1 MDDKELNLLLKEK
14 INQIQVPNDISNSIE
29 TIFNEKILK
38 RKNNYL
44 KYVASIIVFLG
55 IIVSVVFLNIKYN
68 ENINE
73 NTNQNTNQNVSDSVQ
88 VDNLYGIID
97 VTKDENQ
104 NTLSFMYDINTKDI
118 KTIFDTLDYDV
129 VIAKVENI
137 SYTNFDTKYYTQGGQ
152 EYVKEDYVPVRTI
165 ADIKIIKSIR
175 GDFKQDENL
184 VVRAEGGILE
194 YNEYMKYWDYYNME
208 PLDIDR
214 IEKEYN
220 DYINAGKEK
229 VYISEFGKNDIKL
242 EEGKTYM
249 MFIRKMAGNEYF
261 TDLSKNLLR
270 EYDVNTGMILNNDTK
285 EYQDINSVLY

>member
-1 MDDKELNLLLKEK
+1 MDDKELDLLLKEK

-29 TIFNEKILK
+29 TIFDEKILK
-38 RKNNYL
+38 RKDNYL

-73 NTNQNTNQNVSDSVQ
+73 NTNQNVNDSVQ

-104 NTLSFMYDINTKDI
+104 NTLSFMYDIDTKDI
-118 KTIFDTLDYDV
+118 KTIFDTLSYDV
-129 VIAKVENI
+129 VIAKVESI
-137 SYTNFDTKYYTQGGQ
+137 SYTNYDTKYYTQGGQ

-175 GDFKQDENL
+175 GDFKQDEKL

-220 DYINAGKEK
+220 YYINAGKEK
-229 VYISEFGKNDIKL
+229 VYISEFRKNDIKL

-249 MFIRKMAGNEYF
+249 MFIRKMARNEYF
-261 TDLSKNLLR
+261 TNLSKNLLR
-270 EYDVNTGMILNNDTK
+270 EYDVNTDMILNNDTK